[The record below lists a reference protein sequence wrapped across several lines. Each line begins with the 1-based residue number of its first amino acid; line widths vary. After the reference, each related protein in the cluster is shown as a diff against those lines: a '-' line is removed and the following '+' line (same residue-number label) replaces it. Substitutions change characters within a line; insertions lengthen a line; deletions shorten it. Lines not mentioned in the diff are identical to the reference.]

1 MRVSSLKI
9 LLAGATLSATL
20 FGSAFAQ
27 GHDMKM
33 DGMKGHDMG
42 MMATC
47 DDMAPGYGVINSID
61 ADGRTLNMT
70 HDPIEKLGWGA
81 MTMDFQVADTVD
93 LDKISAGTNVHFML
107 KEEGTS
113 QTIAMLMPFKGDRAT
128 FKKSMMESMK
138 SGDMMMCDSKSQ
150 GGDTH
155 SMSHGDHHGT
165 DH

>member
-33 DGMKGHDMG
+33 DGMKGHDMD
-42 MMATC
+42 MMASC

-61 ADGRTLNMT
+61 ADGRRLNMT

-81 MTMDFQVADTVD
+81 MTMDFQVVDTVD

-107 KEEGTS
+107 KEEGNN
-113 QTIAMLMPFKGDRAT
+113 QTIAMLMPFEGDRAE
-128 FKKSMMESMK
+128 FKQSMMENMR
-138 SGDMMMCDSKSQ
+138 SGDMMMCDGKSH
-150 GGDTH
+150 GGK
-155 SMSHGDHHGT
+155 MPNMAHGDHHGT